1 MGVTES
7 ARRLVVVTGLT
18 LRYLLGTRRV
28 IPMLLLSA
36 VPFILASSLA
46 GARVASFNIDL
57 FQRLMIPLFL
67 QVVLIFVT
75 LVNATTLI
83 REEIE
88 DNTLPYLLTRPI
100 SKPAVVLYKYIGYL
114 VAALVLLVPPI
125 VLAYGVTEAYQ
136 RTSLATDL
144 DVLDGFLVATVIGS
158 AAYGAV
164 FLFISVLVRKP
175 LAVGLLIGFVWES
188 IVGSIPGDVPQL
200 SVIHYLKSI
209 LQGMIAVGP
218 MTTYGSD
225 ISAGVAV
232 LILVGL
238 SVAMIVLSLMGFQQ
252 MEFRQK
258 ALGGIPRVDLSF
270 NVEVNPY
277 DRPIRLHLEA
287 FQF

>member
-100 SKPAVVLYKYIGYL
+100 SRPAVVLYRSEEHTSELQSPMYL
-114 VAALVLLVPPI
+114 VC
-125 VLAYGVTEAYQ
+125 
-136 RTSLATDL
+136 R
-144 DVLDGFLVATVIGS
+144 
-158 AAYGAV
+158 
-164 FLFISVLVRKP
+164 
-175 LAVGLLIGFVWES
+175 
-188 IVGSIPGDVPQL
+188 
-200 SVIHYLKSI
+200 
-209 LQGMIAVGP
+209 
-218 MTTYGSD
+218 
-225 ISAGVAV
+225 
-232 LILVGL
+232 
-238 SVAMIVLSLMGFQQ
+238 
-252 MEFRQK
+252 
-258 ALGGIPRVDLSF
+258 
-270 NVEVNPY
+270 
-277 DRPIRLHLEA
+277 
-287 FQF
+287 

>member
-7 ARRLVVVTGLT
+7 ARRLMVVTGLT

-28 IPMLLLSA
+28 IAMLLLSA
-36 VPFILASSLA
+36 IPFILALSLA
-46 GARVASFNIDL
+46 AARVPAFNIDL

-88 DNTLPYLLTRPI
+88 DNTLPYLLTRPV
-100 SKPAVVLYKYIGYL
+100 SKPAVVLYKYVGYL
-114 VAALVLLVPPI
+114 VAVLVLLVPPI

-144 DVLDGFLVATVIGS
+144 DVLGGFLIATVIGS
-158 AAYGAV
+158 AASRAACP
-164 FLFISVLVRKP
+164 FIPCWVRKP
-175 LAVGLLIGFVWES
+175 RAVGLLIGFVWES
-188 IVGSIPGDVPQL
+188 IVGSFPADGPNLVC
-200 SVIHYLKSI
+200 VHYLKSI

-232 LILVGL
+232 LILAGL
-238 SVAMIVLSLMGFQQ
+238 SVAMIVLAMMLFQQ

-258 ALGGIPRVDLSF
+258 A
-270 NVEVNPY
+270 
-277 DRPIRLHLEA
+277 
-287 FQF
+287 